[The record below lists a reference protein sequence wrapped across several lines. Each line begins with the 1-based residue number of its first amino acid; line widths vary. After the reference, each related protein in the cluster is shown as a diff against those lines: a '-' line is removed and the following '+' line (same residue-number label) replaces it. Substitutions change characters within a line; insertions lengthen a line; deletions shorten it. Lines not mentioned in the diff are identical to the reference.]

1 MKTNDLINANS
12 QPNENEL
19 RAKTIYNK
27 LKEFDLNGWLDFQIC
42 DFVSSED
49 LEDIND
55 FTDLC
60 HHLED
65 NQAFDIDIIYYSKA
79 IKYLQEN
86 DASLCDSIN
95 IALELGYTLENIN
108 SELLASLHASQN
120 ARELFNDCE
129 KELSEILTKNN

>member
-1 MKTNDLINANS
+1 MKT
-12 QPNENEL
+12 
-19 RAKTIYNK
+19 KTKTTYNK

-49 LEDIND
+49 LENIND
-55 FTDLC
+55 FTDLYE
-60 HHLED
+60 HLED

-79 IKYLQEN
+79 IKYLQDN
-86 DASLCDSIN
+86 DASLSNSIN
-95 IALELGYTLENIN
+95 IALEYGYTLENIN

-129 KELSEILTKNN
+129 KELNEILTKNN